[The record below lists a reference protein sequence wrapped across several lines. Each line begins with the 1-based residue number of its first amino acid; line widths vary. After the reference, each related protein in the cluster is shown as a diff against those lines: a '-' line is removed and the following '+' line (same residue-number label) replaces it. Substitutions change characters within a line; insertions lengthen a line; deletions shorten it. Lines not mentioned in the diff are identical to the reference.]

1 MEEALQ
7 HCRNNMGDNATT
19 LDDYNEY
26 SFQDSIKKIAA
37 GAHWDCYSAFEF
49 YGWEAERVVAV
60 TSGSNMME
68 LITRA
73 KTHIAVILVDGD
85 DSAVSA
91 QSKLYSKTVEFN
103 YDDDEGYAE
112 AKKYFLQAAELGL
125 GEWCNRGLDHQD
137 YGGTGEGI

>member
-73 KTHIAVILVDGD
+73 KTHLAVIIVDGHGR
-85 DSAVSA
+85 
-91 QSKLYSKTVEFN
+91 LYEKTKE
-103 YDDDEGYAE
+103 
-112 AKKYFLQAAELGL
+112 YFQKAAE
-125 GEWCNRGLDHQD
+125 RGLI
-137 YGGTGEGI
+137 EMVRLSAESV

>member
-73 KTHIAVILVDGD
+73 KTHLSVIIG
-85 DSAVSA
+85 
-91 QSKLYSKTVEFN
+91 
-103 YDDDEGYAE
+103 EGLFYARTKE
-112 AKKYFLQAAELGL
+112 HFQQAADLGL
-125 GEWCNRGLDHQD
+125 VEMVQLSGEVVGV
-137 YGGTGEGI
+137 

>member
-73 KTHIAVILVDGD
+73 KTHLSVILVQG
-85 DSAVSA
+85 S
-91 QSKLYSKTVEFN
+91 
-103 YDDDEGYAE
+103 GYAKLKE
-112 AKKYFLQAAELGL
+112 SFQQAAALGL
-125 GEWCNRGLDHQD
+125 VEMVQLGEDAVEINQ
-137 YGGTGEGI
+137 

>member
-26 SFQDSIKKIAA
+26 SFQDSIRKIAA

-73 KTHIAVILVDGD
+73 KTHLSVCFITLNNILFISNQISNIVI
-85 DSAVSA
+85 
-91 QSKLYSKTVEFN
+91 
-103 YDDDEGYAE
+103 
-112 AKKYFLQAAELGL
+112 
-125 GEWCNRGLDHQD
+125 NRRETH
-137 YGGTGEGI
+137 